1 MIDWLELDLHQTLK
15 CAAGNYFALE
25 RERMGDRREGVGV
38 GVGVGV
44 DIWGQGCCKFTVT
57 PGG

>member
-25 RERMGDRREGVGV
+25 RERENGDRREGVG
-38 GVGVGV
+38 
-44 DIWGQGCCKFTVT
+44 
-57 PGG
+57 GGYLGAGLL